1 MKAVVLSDNHT
12 DYDFETP
19 EGDLLI
25 HCGDFTFHGNPKE
38 MEKFKNYLNAD
49 WQRAESDYERG
60 IRD

>member
-1 MKAVVLSDNHT
+1 MKAVVLAVNHT

-38 MEKFKNYLNAD
+38 MEKFKNYLKTI
-49 WQRAESDYERG
+49 Y
-60 IRD
+60 